1 MRRPKVPRPRINLLS
16 GHHAARWWLRA
27 AFAVVFVALLVL
39 LWATPKPTWA
49 PWPTFLS
56 PPQIEIAAAWVA
68 FFGVLAAV
76 IAIVAAYI
84 EVRTV
89 FPTQELTAYVT
100 RGPTQTWF
108 DASWVRFE
116 NKRGNALVNAYR
128 LEVRL
133 ESPSEQ
139 FLYGEAD
146 EHGWSRV
153 MSVDDTST
161 PWYHWAISRDSP
173 LFPGTAPVEGPA
185 VAVEHEDAY
194 WRATWWTDRGG
205 PECRSPGALSHSSPR
220 ALDHPGQPVRGLISV
235 PVCVVNHLL
244 AAARAGRGAARAAG
258 GSSRPRSRSGS
269 WRWRAGRGRCCRG
282 SGRRRGR
289 ATPRRRGWR

>member
-1 MRRPKVPRPRINLLS
+1 MRGHGAAIILLCV
-16 GHHAARWWLRA
+16 AALVVVL
-27 AFAVVFVALLVL
+27 AFATLLR
-39 LWATPKPTWA
+39 ATPKPTWA
-49 PWPTFLS
+49 PWPTFL
-56 PPQIEIAAAWVA
+56 PPLQIELAAAWVA

-76 IAIVAAYI
+76 IAIGAAYLEI
-84 EVRTV
+84 RNV
-89 FPTQELTAYVT
+89 FPTQELAVSVK
-100 RGPTQTWF
+100 RGPTLTWS
-108 DASWVRFE
+108 DASWVEFE

-128 LEVRL
+128 LEVKL

-194 WRATWWTDRGG
+194 WRATWWTDRAG
-205 PECRSPGALSHSSPR
+205 PKEVL
-220 ALDHPGQPVRGLISV
+220 LPV
-235 PVCVVNHLL
+235 PPP
-244 AAARAGRGAARAAG
+244 RGAPADG
-258 GSSRPRSRSGS
+258 V
-269 WRWRAGRGRCCRG
+269 
-282 SGRRRGR
+282 
-289 ATPRRRGWR
+289 